1 MFKNECSV
9 NLGRNLHMW
18 FGPTWHRHMSVSL
31 TKKQGVEWDDIN
43 LERRVLEVA
52 DVDVAIDSDGG
63 LVVEHATGDPV
74 EGEGKEPRLVGRML
88 NYYLL

>member
-1 MFKNECSV
+1 M
-9 NLGRNLHMW
+9 
-18 FGPTWHRHMSVSL
+18 
-31 TKKQGVEWDDIN
+31 
-43 LERRVLEVA
+43 A

-63 LVVEHATGDPV
+63 LVVEHAAGDPV